1 MVHLQ
6 YYKHTRKLHENA
18 ALLLSTFEM
27 VVLSSKE
34 ILIAVLQCRPRA
46 KEKMKHLLEY
56 ELSVQHCLW
65 Y

>member
-6 YYKHTRKLHENA
+6 YYKHTQKLHENSA
-18 ALLLSTFEM
+18 LLSTFEM

-34 ILIAVLQCRPRA
+34 ILIAVLQRRPCA